1 MFPIFKSCLAAAE
14 RGKMK
19 SFTEYVSKYGV
30 AEFVLEGPACG
41 NPFLE
46 QWVKGTF
53 AGNGE
58 TKDTEGFYDGN
69 GIYRIR
75 FMPSFE
81 GDYTAKIATSWG
93 TEETVSFQTGPAE
106 EGNHGPVRV
115 AKQFHFAYEDGTPY
129 YPVGTTCYVWELQKE
144 EIQEQT
150 YKSLQEA
157 TFNKIRFCVF
167 PKHYVYNLRE
177 PKCYPYE
184 IRDNASWKPEDFSE
198 EYLLETTQN
207 SYSGMGITMIENADQ
222 VWDYSRFN
230 PEYFAHIEDCVRRLG
245 EIGVE
250 ADLILFHPYDR
261 WGYSH
266 LGVEWENHYLKYI
279 VNRLGAFHN
288 VWWAFAN
295 EYDLFHWKN
304 MTDWESNA
312 ATVVAQDPYRHL
324 RSIHNCMTMYDHT
337 RAWITHCS
345 IQRIDLY
352 RTAEETDKWRVQYGK
367 PCVLDEIAYEGDIP
381 FGWGNISGEE
391 MTRRFWEGYTRGG
404 YGQHGETYEI
414 PEGILWWSHGGPL
427 HGTSPARIA
436 FLHRIMEENG
446 GYMEPV
452 ESAFDENICTNHA
465 SGALVKKD
473 CDLYYYSAN
482 RPNKRFFDYPGVTV
496 DVDVIDTWDMTVT
509 NLGHMTGSFTVPLP
523 AKPYMAVRI
532 TRV

>member
-1 MFPIFKSCLAAAE
+1 MLK
-14 RGKMK
+14 KY
-19 SFTEYVSKYGV
+19 TEKVSRYGV
-30 AEFVLEGPACG
+30 AEFVLEGPSAG
-41 NPFLE
+41 NPFAE

-53 AGNGE
+53 TAAGE
-58 TKDTEGFYDGN
+58 RKKTEGFYDGN
-69 GIYRIR
+69 GIYKIR

-81 GDYTAKIATSWG
+81 GEYEAVITTSWG
-93 TEETVSFQTGPAE
+93 DGAECRVTFEVGPAVP
-106 EGNHGPVRV
+106 GNHGPVRV

-129 YPVGTTCYVWELQKE
+129 YPVGTTCYVWEHQEE

-157 TFNKIRFCVF
+157 TFNKIRFCIF

-177 PKCYPYE
+177 PRCYPYE
-184 IRDNASWKPEDFSE
+184 IRENASWKPEDYSE

-207 SYSGMGITMIENADQ
+207 SYGGMGKTMIENAEQ
-222 VWDYSRFN
+222 VWDYTRFN
-230 PEYFAHIEDCVRRLG
+230 PAYFAHIEDCVRRLG

-261 WGYSH
+261 WGFSH
-266 LGVEWENHYLKYI
+266 MGVENENYYLKYI

-295 EYDLFHWKN
+295 EFDIFKWKPVSE
-304 MTDWESNA
+304 WESNA
-312 ATVVAQDPYRHL
+312 QVVVNQDPYRHL
-324 RSIHNCMTMYDHT
+324 RSIHNCIEMYDHT

-345 IQRIDLY
+345 IQRVDMY
-352 RTAEETDKWRVQYGK
+352 RTSEETNKWRVQYGK

-391 MTRRFWEGYTRGG
+391 MTRRFWEAYTRGG

-414 PEGILWWSHGGPL
+414 SEGILWWSHGGPL

-436 FLHRIMEENG
+436 FLHQIMEENG
-446 GYMEPV
+446 GYMEPFHDG
-452 ESAFDENICTNHA
+452 FDFAGATNRD
-465 SGALVKKD
+465 SGVLAKKD
-473 CDLYYYSAN
+473 CDMYYYSAN
-482 RPNKRFFDYPGVTV
+482 RPNKRFFDYPDETV
-496 DVDVIDTWDMTVT
+496 EVDVIDTWDMTVT
-509 NLGHMTGSFTVPLP
+509 SLGQMTGSFTVPLP
-523 AKPYMAVRI
+523 AKPFMAVRI